1 MSVRRL
7 PLIPLVASTGALALS
22 FSLPATS
29 AQASKDGPLD
39 HFKHLVVIYEENHS
53 FDNLY
58 GGWGSVNG
66 ADVEGRATADE
77 ARTTQVSQAGNA
89 YSCLMQQDASL
100 TSPSPLPALPGC
112 DPETVTF
119 PNGTTTLYAS
129 AFENVPFDIGAYIAP
144 DAATCPGG
152 DPGGDP
158 GGCTRD
164 LVHRFYQE
172 QYQLNGG
179 RQNRYT
185 TGSDAVG
192 LTQGY
197 YDTTQLP
204 IYQYLHA
211 PGAPRYVIAD
221 HLFQGA
227 FGGSFLNHQ
236 YLIAAQPPP
245 WPGAPGP
252 QHSVLDANG
261 FPNDTYPLYKPTKSV
276 RDGRATQQCSQ
287 ANTVAGFACGD
298 WAVNTIQPAYNP
310 TQGTAPGN
318 TLPPI
323 DDTHADLTI
332 GDRMSDA
339 GVSWAWY
346 SGGWDDAVAGQPDDL
361 FQYHHQPFN
370 YFARYAP
377 GTPDRAAHLKDETDF
392 LADVANGTLPQVS
405 FVKPLGT
412 ENEHPGYSS
421 EWEGNDHLV
430 DLIRAVTTGPQAGNT
445 LVVVTYDEFG
455 GQWDHVPP
463 PGMGTA
469 GAHDQFGPG
478 TRVPALLVGRSLTRS
493 AVDHTVYD
501 TASIMTTIERQFG
514 LEPVDA
520 AGNVTPRDRLV
531 SDLGPAVTAGRP

>member
-1 MSVRRL
+1 MSVRRIRST
-7 PLIPLVASTGALALS
+7 PLLASAGILVLS
-22 FSLPATS
+22 FSVPATS
-29 AQASKDGPLD
+29 AQGSKEGPLD

-66 ADVEGRATADE
+66 AEVEGRATADD
-77 ARTTQVSQAGNA
+77 AHTTQVSQAGNA
-89 YSCLMQQDASL
+89 YRCLMQNDASL
-100 TSPSPLPALPGC
+100 TSPSPLPPLPGC

-119 PNGTTTLYAS
+119 PNSTSTSYAS
-129 AFENVPFDIGAYIAP
+129 AFGNTPFDIGTHIPP
-144 DAATCPGG
+144 DATTCPDGEPGG
-152 DPGGDP
+152 DPA
-158 GGCTRD
+158 GCTRD

-172 QYQLNGG
+172 QYQVNGG

-211 PGAPRYVIAD
+211 HGAPHYVIAD

-245 WPGAPGP
+245 WPGAPAA

-261 FPNDTYPLYKPTKSV
+261 FPIAYPLYRPTKSV

-287 ANTVAGFACGD
+287 ATTVAGFACGD

-310 TQGTAPGN
+310 TQGTTPAN

-323 DDTHADLTI
+323 DDTQADLTI

-346 SGGWDDAVAGQPDDL
+346 SGGWNDAVAGHPDDV
-361 FQYHHQPFN
+361 FQFHHQPFN

-377 GTPDRAAHLKDETDF
+377 GTPDRAAHLKDETVF
-392 LADVANGTLPQVS
+392 LADVASGALPQVS

-421 EWEGNDHLV
+421 EWEGSDHLV
-430 DLIRAVTTGPQAGNT
+430 DLIRAVATGPQAGNT
-445 LVVVTYDEFG
+445 IVVVTYDEFG
-455 GQWDHVPP
+455 GQWDHVSP
-463 PGMGTA
+463 PGLGTA
-469 GAHDQFGPG
+469 GDHDQFGPG
-478 TRVPALLVGRSLTRS
+478 TRVPTLLVARSLTRS
-493 AVDHTVYD
+493 GVDHTVYD
-501 TASIMTTIERQFG
+501 TASIMATIERQFG

-520 AGNVTPRDRLV
+520 AGTVTPRDRLV
-531 SDLGPAVTAGRP
+531 PDLGPAVAAGRP